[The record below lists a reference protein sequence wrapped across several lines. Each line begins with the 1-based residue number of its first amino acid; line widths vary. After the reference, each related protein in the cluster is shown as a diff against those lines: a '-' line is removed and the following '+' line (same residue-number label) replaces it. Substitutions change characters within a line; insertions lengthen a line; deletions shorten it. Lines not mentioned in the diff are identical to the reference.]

1 MSAYVAY
8 SANEKHRVSAVVLI
22 VLAFATNFEFDNL
35 FKRLLREAI
44 LHILLIGVIY
54 VCAV

>member
-1 MSAYVAY
+1 MSVYVAY

-22 VLAFATNFEFDNL
+22 VLAFVTNFELDNL
-35 FKRLLREAI
+35 FKRLLREATF
-44 LHILLIGVIY
+44 ILLIGVMY